1 MKLNSWRMVESQ
13 LQELHDTNPSR
24 DQVSAMFLGW
34 LSAADLKVSDVLG
47 QENYHWLNRVSW
59 DGITKQQRS
68 LYESI
73 EGFLFELEAYDDW
86 FQEFDV
92 DEKYDT
98 LVAWLTILSDTLFHN
113 N

>member
-13 LQELHDTNPSR
+13 LQELHDTSPGR
-24 DQVSAMFLGW
+24 DLISAMFHGW
-34 LSAADLKVSDVLG
+34 LDAAKLDETDIFG
-47 QENYHWLNRVSW
+47 RANYIYLTHGSW